1 MSEDYMANE
10 LQTMIEVEGLTKLY
24 GDFVAIAN
32 LNFSVKK
39 GEIVGLLGPNGS
51 GKTTTMRILTGY
63 MPPSE
68 GIVKIAGYDVLS
80 DSLSARARIGYLP
93 ETVPLYQDMEVGE
106 YLTFMGAMR
115 GMNNAKIKT
124 RIDEVVDQV
133 NIGHYLGTHIGKL
146 SKGYKQRVGL
156 AQAILHE
163 PDVLILD
170 EPTIGIDPIQVVE
183 TRQLIKAIGK
193 DHTLLLS
200 THILSEVSALC
211 ERVLIIHEGKLVAED
226 TPENLGDKLRGGE
239 KIQVDIHGPIAEVT
253 TFLRNIEGVI
263 SVRQNDMGDV
273 VRYIIDIKLGTS
285 LLESL
290 ADLILQQGWGL
301 RGLNSV
307 SMSLEE
313 IFLQLTSSDLK
324 EEG

>member
-1 MSEDYMANE
+1 MANE

-253 TFLRNIEGVI
+253 TFLRNIEGDI

>member
-1 MSEDYMANE
+1 MSNE
-10 LQTMIEVEGLTKLY
+10 SQTMIEVEGLTKLY
-24 GDFVAIAN
+24 GDFVAVTN
-32 LNFSVKK
+32 LNFSVKR

-80 DSLSARARIGYLP
+80 HSLSARAKIGYLP
-93 ETVPLYQDMEVGE
+93 ETVPLYQDMEVEE
-106 YLTFMGAMR
+106 YLSFMGAMR
-115 GMNNAKIKT
+115 GMNNNKIKN

-133 NIGHYLGTHIGKL
+133 SIGHYLDTHIGKL

-183 TRQLIKAIGK
+183 TRQLIKEIGK

-200 THILSEVSALC
+200 THILPEVSALC
-211 ERVLIIHEGKLVAED
+211 ERVLIIHEGNLVAED
-226 TPENLGDKLRGGE
+226 TPENLGEKLRGSE
-239 KIQVDIHGPIAEVT
+239 KVQVDIDGPIADVT
-253 TFLRNIEGVI
+253 SFLRSLDGITG
-263 SVRQNDMGDV
+263 VRQTEMGEF
-273 VRYIIDIKLGTS
+273 VRYVIDARSGTS

-290 ADLILQQGWGL
+290 ASMILQQGWKLLGL
-301 RGLNSV
+301 SSV

-313 IFLQLTSSDLK
+313 IFLQLTSSDF
-324 EEG
+324 EEERE

>member
-1 MSEDYMANE
+1 MSNE
-10 LQTMIEVEGLTKLY
+10 SQTMIEVEGLTKLY
-24 GDFVAIAN
+24 GDFVAVTN
-32 LNFSVKK
+32 LNFSVKR

-80 DSLSARARIGYLP
+80 HSLSARAKIGYLP
-93 ETVPLYQDMEVGE
+93 ETVPLYQDMEVEE
-106 YLTFMGAMR
+106 YLSFMGAMR
-115 GMNNAKIKT
+115 GMNNNKIKN

-133 NIGHYLGTHIGKL
+133 SIGHYLDTHIGKL

-170 EPTIGIDPIQVVE
+170 EPTIRIDPIQVVE
-183 TRQLIKAIGK
+183 TRQLIKEIGK

-200 THILSEVSALC
+200 THILPEVSALC
-211 ERVLIIHEGKLVAED
+211 ERVLIIHEGNLVAED
-226 TPENLGDKLRGGE
+226 TPENLGEKLRGSE
-239 KIQVDIHGPIAEVT
+239 KVQVDIDGPIADVT
-253 TFLRNIEGVI
+253 SFLRSLDGITG
-263 SVRQNDMGDV
+263 VRQTEMGEF
-273 VRYIIDIKLGTS
+273 VRYVIDARSGTS

-290 ADLILQQGWGL
+290 ASMILQQGWKLLGL
-301 RGLNSV
+301 SSV

-313 IFLQLTSSDLK
+313 IFLQLTSSDF
-324 EEG
+324 EEERE

>member
-1 MSEDYMANE
+1 MANE

>member
-1 MSEDYMANE
+1 
-10 LQTMIEVEGLTKLY
+10 
-24 GDFVAIAN
+24 
-32 LNFSVKK
+32 
-39 GEIVGLLGPNGS
+39 
-51 GKTTTMRILTGY
+51 
-63 MPPSE
+63 
-68 GIVKIAGYDVLS
+68 
-80 DSLSARARIGYLP
+80 
-93 ETVPLYQDMEVGE
+93 
-106 YLTFMGAMR
+106 
-115 GMNNAKIKT
+115 
-124 RIDEVVDQV
+124 
-133 NIGHYLGTHIGKL
+133 LGTHIGKL